1 MAARNSEDAFDAV
14 LVPDADLDVGLAP
27 ETGGGVEPL
36 AFGEDSADGIERSLA
51 GFLPELMQIVNY
63 HAVQLAIYK
72 VFSSGI
78 LRNFPVRI
86 DEKSV

>member
-1 MAARNSEDAFDAV
+1 
-14 LVPDADLDVGLAP
+14 
-27 ETGGGVEPL
+27 
-36 AFGEDSADGIERSLA
+36 
-51 GFLPELMQIVNY
+51 MQIVNY